1 MNTHLKN
8 IHPLSWTIIVGTI
21 FGRMATSMSIPFLSI
36 YLIKSMG
43 ATASET
49 GIVVAVSSLIGVFA
63 SFYGGYISD
72 VIGRKR
78 VLYISI
84 FGWALVFVG
93 FALADKVWVFF
104 VMNALNGLC
113 RAMFEPTS
121 RALLADI
128 TTQESKI
135 LVFNLRYA
143 AINLGV
149 VIGPILGMQ
158 LGASESGIAFYFAG
172 LVYFLYGIVLLIQFM
187 AHKNIGTADRGAGER
202 LTLKGALQV
211 TGRDR
216 TFVYVLIGM
225 IFCVL
230 GYGHFDSTLAQYMEM
245 SPDIENGA
253 KWFSYML
260 SLNAIVV
267 LAVQFPLVRL
277 ASRFSP
283 IVPIIA
289 GNLFVSCSLLLFGSF
304 HTIWAFILG
313 VVIFTIGEVLMFT
326 MTDVLVDQIAKPE
339 LRGTYFGVFG
349 FNNLGNTLA
358 PLLGG
363 FLLDSLG
370 AGAALPIFA
379 ILALTTACGVPFLL
393 LANRHSGDGR
403 PAKTANAA
411 EAAEAAKAAAQS

>member
-1 MNTHLKN
+1 MNAHLKN

-21 FGRMATSMSIPFLSI
+21 FGRMASSMSIPFLSI
-36 YLIKSMG
+36 YLIKSLG
-43 ATASET
+43 ASPSET

-84 FGWALVFVG
+84 FGWVLVFVG
-93 FALADKVWVFF
+93 FGLANQIWIFF

-113 RAMFEPTS
+113 RALFEPTS

-128 TTQESKI
+128 TPQESKM

-149 VIGPILGMQ
+149 VVGPILGLQM
-158 LGASESGIAFYFAG
+158 GASESGLAFYFAG
-172 LVYFLYGIVLLIQFM
+172 LVYLCYGLVLVVQFM
-187 AHKNIGTADRGAGER
+187 AHKDIGTADHGAGEH
-202 LTLKGALQV
+202 LSLKGAMQV

-216 TFVYVLIGM
+216 TFLFVLIGM

-230 GYGHFDSTLAQYMEM
+230 GYGHFSSTLAQYLEM
-245 SPDIENGA
+245 TPGIADGA
-253 KWFSYML
+253 ELFGYML

-267 LAVQFPLVRL
+267 LAVQFPVVKF

-283 IVPIIA
+283 VVPLIA
-289 GNLFVSCSLLLFGSF
+289 GNLFVSGSLLLFGAV
-304 HTIWAFILG
+304 HAVWAFLLG
-313 VVIFTIGEVLMFT
+313 VVIFTVGEVLMFT
-326 MTDVLVDQIAKPE
+326 MTDVLVDRIAPAA
-339 LRGTYFGVFG
+339 LRGTYFGMFG
-349 FNNLGNTLA
+349 FNNLGNVLA

-363 FLLDSLG
+363 FLLDALG
-370 AGAALPIFA
+370 VTSALVIFG
-379 ILALTTACGVPFLL
+379 IIALTTAFGVPFLL
-393 LANRHSGDGR
+393 LANRHLS
-403 PAKTANAA
+403 AKVKA
-411 EAAEAAKAAAQS
+411 EAGEKRGEAQLQS